1 MDRPYHHGDLHAS
14 LVALAYGHI
23 VENGVES
30 LSVRSL
36 AKAAGV
42 AHRAAYQHFPDKDG
56 LIAATLTEAYRRLG
70 ARIADGA
77 GRRSGPEA
85 ALMRV
90 AAAYAAFAFDEPNMF
105 LAMAGPRVNAAGTHK
120 DLEEAIAACWR
131 HVAGPISAGI
141 ETGLFTIAD
150 NRAAAAIFWCGLS
163 GILTQAALGR
173 LKLKAAERGRFIEMA
188 AARLIAGLKA

>member
-1 MDRPYHHGDLHAS
+1 MDRPYHHGDLRAS
-14 LVALAYGHI
+14 LVALAYSHI
-23 VENGVES
+23 VEHGVES

-36 AKAAGV
+36 AKSAGV

-77 GRRSGPEA
+77 DKRSGPET

-90 AAAYAAFAFDEPNMF
+90 AGAYAAFAFEEPQMF

-120 DLEEAIAACWR
+120 ELEEAIASCWR
-131 HVAGPISAGI
+131 HVAGPIGAGI
-141 ETGLFTIAD
+141 DAGLFTIAD
-150 NRAAAAIFWCGLS
+150 KRAAAAIFWCGLS

-173 LKLKAAERGRFIEMA
+173 LKLKSAERAPFMDAA